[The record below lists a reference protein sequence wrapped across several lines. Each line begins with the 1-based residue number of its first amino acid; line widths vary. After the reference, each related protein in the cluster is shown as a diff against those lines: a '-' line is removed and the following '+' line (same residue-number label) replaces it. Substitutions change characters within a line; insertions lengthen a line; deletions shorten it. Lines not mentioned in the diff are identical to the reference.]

1 MQKFTFHRQK
11 TGLFTDQQNQLAY
24 SQDQLHAFIGG
35 AFSKESFEEQ
45 IQIKRNNFKNEQR
58 ENLVLALKKKYATVE
73 KSAKV
78 EKNLDILS
86 FDTTFTI
93 TTGHQLS
100 IFTGPVYL
108 IYKIMH
114 VIRLT
119 EELKQAYPEYNF
131 VPVYWMASEDHDFEE
146 IQSVDVFNRTLTWET
161 DQKGAVGRFETE
173 GLEKLKSEIISF
185 FENHPDCEVE
195 KMLDA
200 YKGESLG
207 EATFKLI
214 HHLFDKYGLIIVD
227 ADESDLKKEFIPI
240 FEKEIKDQFSFKAVH
255 KTNESIVRE
264 GLKVQVNAREIN
276 LFYLGDQMRERI
288 LHLDEGFFIE
298 GKGKLSLEQL
308 LFELNQYPE
317 RFSPNVILRPVFQEY
332 ILPNLCYVGGVGEI
346 SYWLQLKGVFEAL
359 DLPYPLIQ
367 PRTSILWIDSVMS
380 KKIDKAGISLED
392 LFQDETKVKNQ
403 YLKEYASDDVDFS
416 TLNNKSEELKNVL
429 LERITAIDPSLDKY
443 AHAEIVRLEKQLD
456 GIKEKLIKTIKQ
468 RHETGMK
475 TIEQVFDRLFPN
487 GGMQERSLNF
497 ISMCADGNVFSNID
511 RLHSIIEPFDPDFI
525 IIRE

>member
-1 MQKFTFHRQK
+1 MQKFTFHREK
-11 TGLFTDQQNQLAY
+11 TRLFTEQQNQLAY
-24 SQDQLHAFIGG
+24 NQNNLLAFIGNS
-35 AFSKESFEEQ
+35 FSKENFKEQ
-45 IQIKRNNFKNEQR
+45 IQAKRKSFKDEQR
-58 ENLVLALKKKYATVE
+58 ERLVIALKKRYATVE

-100 IFTGPVYL
+100 IFSGPIYL

-114 VIRLT
+114 VIRQA
-119 EELKQAYPEYNF
+119 EELKLEYPEYNF

-146 IQSVDVFNRTLTWET
+146 IQSVEIFNRMLTWET
-161 DQKGAVGRFETE
+161 DQKGAVGRFETH
-173 GLEKLKSEIISF
+173 GMGKLKAEIASF

-195 KMLDA
+195 KMLEA

-207 EATFKLI
+207 EATFNLI
-214 HHLFDKYGLIIVD
+214 HFLFDKYGLIIID
-227 ADESDLKKEFIPI
+227 ADESELKREFIPV
-240 FEKEIKDQFSFKAVH
+240 FEKEIKEQFSFKAVH
-255 KTNESIVRE
+255 KTNESIVSE

-276 LFYLGDQMRERI
+276 LFYLGEQSRERI

-308 LFELNQYPE
+308 MFELHEYPE

-346 SYWLQLKGVFEAL
+346 SYWLQLKGVFDAIE
-359 DLPYPLIQ
+359 LPYPLIQ

-380 KKIDKAGISLED
+380 KKISKAGITLED
-392 LFQDETKVKNQ
+392 LFLDETQVKNQ
-403 YLKEYASDDVDFS
+403 YLKEFASDDVDFS
-416 TLNNKSEELKNVL
+416 SLNNKVEELKTML
-429 LERITAIDPSLDKY
+429 LERIVSIDTGLDKY
-443 AHAEIVRLEKQLD
+443 AQAEIVRLEKQFD
-456 GIKEKLIKTIKQ
+456 GIKDKLVKTIKQ

-487 GGMQERSLNF
+487 GGMQERTLNF
-497 ISMCADGNVFSNID
+497 ISLCADGNVHANID